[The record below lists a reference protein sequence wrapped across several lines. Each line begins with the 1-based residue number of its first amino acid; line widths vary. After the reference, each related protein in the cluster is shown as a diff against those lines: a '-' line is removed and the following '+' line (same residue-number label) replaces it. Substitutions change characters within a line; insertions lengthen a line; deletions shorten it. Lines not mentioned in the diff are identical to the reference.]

1 VNLVL
6 GAHLPATREPK
17 SSRDT
22 LPLASQLHTRLGE
35 PQRTKS
41 AHLHSLLASRLFVSL
56 LFGSTLL
63 ATLTA
68 GLWPFRP
75 PENDATGLK
84 GDDAI
89 WFSGQGTAISDGM
102 LRFGDAGGST
112 CTLELWLK
120 PASAWIGG
128 TPLSFYNRE
137 RGREFAISQDGAEL
151 LLRLVDW
158 DRRGTNREQVLVVQ
172 NVFRRSEFLL
182 TLTSNGANTLVYV
195 DGQMMLNAPHFQLS
209 SKDLAARLILGSAPR
224 RDDAWA
230 GEVKGLAIY
239 AADLS
244 AGEVMKHSRQWIA
257 TGRPTVSVGQDPVAL
272 YLFRGPW
279 DKVVPNAVAGG
290 VDLTLPRRFRTVDQL
305 RFQSGASEKRFD
317 NTSRNDA
324 VLNVLGFVPLGWV
337 AAWFWMVLVRGKSFV
352 PAAVM
357 TGIAAS
363 FVIEFFQSY
372 LPTRYSGTTDLITNS
387 IGTCFGVAAY
397 LAAAW
402 MIAKKNRVGHSGT
415 QPV

>member
-1 VNLVL
+1 
-6 GAHLPATREPK
+6 LPATREPK
-17 SSRDT
+17 ASRDK
-22 LPLASQLHTRLGE
+22 LSLGSQPYTRLGAQ
-35 PQRTKS
+35 QRTKG
-41 AHLHSLLASRLFVSL
+41 AHLRSLLASRLFAGF

-75 PENDATGLK
+75 PENDATWVK
-84 GDDAI
+84 GGNAI
-89 WFSGQGTAISDGM
+89 RFGQQGTAISNGT
-102 LRFGDAGGST
+102 LRFGDAGEST

-128 TPLSFYNRE
+128 TPLSFYSQE

-172 NVFRRSEFLL
+172 SVFRRPEFLL
-182 TLTSNGANTLVYV
+182 TLTSNGENTIVYI
-195 DGQMMLNAPHFQLS
+195 DGQMTLNAPHFQLS
-209 SKDLAARLILGSAPR
+209 SEDLAAQLILGNAPR
-224 RDDAWA
+224 RNDAWA
-230 GEVKGLAIY
+230 GEVRGLAIY

-244 AGEVMKHSRQWIA
+244 AGEVMQHSRQWIA
-257 TGRPTVSVGQDPVAL
+257 TGRPTVSVGQNPVAL

-317 NTSRNDA
+317 NTYRNDA

-357 TGIAAS
+357 TGIVTS
-363 FVIEFFQSY
+363 FVIEYFQSY

-387 IGTCFGVAAY
+387 IGTCLGVAVY

-402 MIAKKNRVGHSGT
+402 LIAKKNRVGHSDA